1 MWESQN
7 PLTLGCLWLLPLFLS
22 VGKNNN
28 YVGVGCRYC
37 VCVCQTDSCLYQDW
51 LIPWLKKRKSKACE
65 NLFVMS
71 IRVSHLCCNSS
82 VSLCCSLWGK
92 QEGLRWG
99 GLSFSFPSVAY
110 TFLLCIKLPLKS
122 VKDLHLRK
130 RY

>member
-1 MWESQN
+1 M
-7 PLTLGCLWLLPLFLS
+7 
-22 VGKNNN
+22 
-28 YVGVGCRYC
+28 GVGCS
-37 VCVCQTDSCLYQDW
+37 VLCLCLSNRFLSLPRLAYT
-51 LIPWLKKRKSKACE
+51 LVAKRKSKACE

-99 GLSFSFPSVAY
+99 GLSVLFPPVAY
-110 TFLLCIKLPLKS
+110 RFLLCIKLPLKS
-122 VKDLHLRK
+122 VKVLHLEK

>member
-1 MWESQN
+1 MACWKKQHVYGCWV
-7 PLTLGCLWLLPLFLS
+7 LGIVFVFVKQIPVFTKIGLYP
-22 VGKNNN
+22 
-28 YVGVGCRYC
+28 GC
-37 VCVCQTDSCLYQDW
+37 
-51 LIPWLKKRKSKACE
+51 KRKSKACE

-99 GLSFSFPSVAY
+99 GLSFLFPSVAY
-110 TFLLCIKLPLKS
+110 RFLLCIKLPLKS
-122 VKDLHLRK
+122 VKILHLEK